1 MLGHFLKKR
10 NTPTLSL
17 QGITPLSLSENALRQ
32 ETKLTRLYEQGAS
45 KKRIRQYRA
54 RWLGWALALCTGG
67 ANATCTEVGVTYMPS
82 MPPSG
87 QSSTQVS
94 CISSSPY
101 ERVRLVSFTVGSWA
115 DADVYG
121 TTTDITNVTVAQGG
135 FQNGHT
141 YNFVGEDTSNK
152 WYATLSDKGWTN
164 AGITN
169 PNSLPTL
176 SSTRLTGMT
185 GDVTD
190 VKPFDSVEVADDEG
204 DNVNATI
211 VFTGANGVL
220 KGTGV
225 SGSDGNYAV
234 TKGTVAE
241 VQAYLRS
248 ALFTPTPNQ
257 VAPGLTV
264 KTTFSITLSDAATG
278 TADSKTV
285 VTVTSF
291 NDAPVITGTPAA
303 AVEEDAAYSFI
314 PTFVDADVSD
324 TKTFSITNKPSW
336 AKFDTTTGALT
347 GTPSNEYVGTTAD
360 IVISVTDSLDAVDA
374 LPPFSIEVTN
384 TNDAPV
390 ITGTPAGAVAEDAAY
405 SFTPIVVDADVS
417 DTKTFSITNKPNWAT
432 FTQAT
437 GTLTGI
443 PVQADVGTTADI
455 VVSVKDSKGA
465 VDALPPFSIKVT
477 NTNDAP
483 VISGVPAPSV
493 VEGQA
498 YNFTPSAS
506 DIDVGDRLTF
516 SIVNMPSWAAFDN
529 QTGKLTGTPA
539 NSDIGTSASIIIT
552 VKDTASASVSLT
564 AFNIEVKSA
573 NSAPIIS
580 GAPLTA
586 IGEDAVYSFIPTVVD
601 ADVGDTKT
609 FSITNKPSWAMFDT
623 TAGALTGIPVQAD
636 VGTTAG
642 IVITVKDS
650 KGAVDALPPFSI
662 EVINTNDAPVIT
674 GTPAVAVAE
683 DAAYSF
689 TPIGDD
695 TDASDTKTF
704 SITNKPSWAM
714 FDTTTGALTGTPSNE
729 HVGTTTGIVIT
740 VTDGG
745 DESASLTAFSIEVTN
760 TNDAP
765 IAQDDVI
772 ALTFS
777 ETGRYVVDVLSNDID
792 ADGDT
797 LTIVNV
803 SSSIGSASI
812 DDGQLIYTMN
822 GVVDGDIIL
831 NYVITDGHVIV
842 DTDKGEYNGK
852 SKAQATLRFADIAD
866 ALLPVITLPAD
877 IETDATALF
886 TKVNLGVATAIDR
899 HGKQVP
905 VSLVDGINRFKPGN
919 HLVYWQAQ
927 DSDGFKRIATQR
939 VAVKPLVTIAKDSQ
953 GSEEGHYRVGVYLN
967 GESPSYPVSIDYSVA
982 GDASDDTHN
991 LVPDTVVIE
1000 SGVMGYIEFDTFSNV
1015 NVEADKSLVITLDDA
1030 VNLGAKSVY
1039 KLTLTQ
1045 DNIAPQASVIV
1056 MQSNERRTLIDKS
1069 AGEVVI
1075 SASVSDANSGDSHTY
1090 LWESISGEL
1099 IDNNANNYDTTFTFD
1114 PTNLAVGQQQLTL
1127 TVTDDGS
1134 IPSSAPL
1141 NTKVFVYIDVVDA
1154 LPTLTDADT
1163 DGDLIPD
1170 NVEGYSDTDN
1180 DGIPDYLDGN
1190 NTQCNVI
1197 PENTKSA
1204 DKHLAES
1211 ESDTCLRRGLNTANG
1226 GSGSI
1231 LLAADEV
1238 SVDDYA
1244 TNIGGLFD
1252 FVLSGLPVAGQS
1264 ASVVLPQRLPIP
1276 ANAIYRKLMPSAG
1289 WVEFVVDSKNYYS
1302 STAGESGFCPS
1313 PNDSRWTTGLTVD
1326 HWCVQVTIEDGG
1338 PNDDDGVANNQIF
1351 DPGGVAIWTSSNALP
1366 TVLSEQL
1373 TTAQNKLVV
1382 IEVLANDTD
1391 SDGDTLTIMSANVD
1405 FGSVAIVAGQL
1416 HYQPQANFFG
1426 MATINYGVSDGN
1438 NGTGYGEVSVNV
1450 VENTAPVTVDD
1461 NASTDDRSVITMD
1474 VLSNDSDVDNDTLT
1488 LTNAS
1493 AINGQVT
1500 ISNNTL
1506 IYNPLSGFDGVDT
1519 VTYIVDDNNGGQSE
1533 GEVIVT
1539 INAYETITIT
1549 NESSGGSVG
1558 GICLLMSGV
1567 MVFMRRKR
1575 AALKRTVRVSKR
1587 NALSVVTKK
1596 VFTACVSML
1605 ALCGLSVGSQAADFS
1620 DLDLF
1625 AQVQL
1630 GQSNVEQSNFTR
1642 KVPVGVVTQV
1652 DDKAN
1657 SWSVGVGVNMSPN
1670 WSLSLNYIDMGD
1682 GALTITGDTLAAN
1695 EYHQSVANV
1704 APVFVQGIGV
1714 DARYHFLQDEHYNIT
1729 ALVGALVWESEVD
1742 SHFGAQRLTQKDDGL
1757 DGYYGIEGAYKFN
1770 ATWSLS
1776 LGIKRYVLDVNTI
1789 DTAYVGLSYQF

>member
-17 QGITPLSLSENALRQ
+17 QGITPLSLSENALRH

-67 ANATCTEVGVTYMPS
+67 ANATCTKVGVHYMPPMAMS
-82 MPPSG
+82 E
-87 QSSTQVS
+87 QYDTQVT
-94 CISSSPY
+94 CTSSSKY
-101 ERVRLVSFTVGSWA
+101 ERVRLVSFTVDSWA

-121 TTTDITNVTVAQGG
+121 TEADITNVTVAQGG

-176 SSTRLTGMT
+176 SSTQLTGMT

-204 DNVNATI
+204 DNVIATI

-291 NDAPVITGTPAA
+291 NDAPVISGTPAA
-303 AVEEDAAYSFI
+303 AVAEDAAYSFI
-314 PTFVDADVSD
+314 PTFVDVDVSD

-336 AKFDTTTGALT
+336 AKLDTSTGALT

-390 ITGTPAGAVAEDAAY
+390 ITGTPAVAVLEDAAY
-405 SFTPIVVDADVS
+405 SFIPIVVDADAS
-417 DTKTFSITNKPNWAT
+417 DTKTFSITNKPSWAT
-432 FTQAT
+432 FTEAT

-455 VVSVKDSKGA
+455 IVSVKDSKGA

-662 EVINTNDAPVIT
+662 EVTNTNDAPVIT
-674 GTPAVAVAE
+674 GTPAVVVAE
-683 DAAYSF
+683 DTAYSF

-695 TDASDTKTF
+695 ADASDTKTF
-704 SITNKPSWAM
+704 SIKNKPSWAK

-740 VTDGG
+740 VTDGS

-939 VAVKPLVTIAKDSQ
+939 VAVRPLVTIAKDSQ

-1099 IDNNANNYDTTFTFD
+1099 IDNNANYDDTTFTFD
-1114 PTNLAVGQQQLTL
+1114 PTNLAVGQQQLTF

-1141 NTKVFVYIDVVDA
+1141 NTKVFVYLDVVDA

-1204 DKHLAES
+1204 NKHLAES

-1289 WVEFVVDSKNYYS
+1289 WVEFVVDSKNYYL

-1338 PNDDDGVANNQIF
+1338 PNDDDGVANNQIV

-1391 SDGDTLTIMSANVD
+1391 SDGDTLTMMSANVD

-1506 IYNPLSGFDGVDT
+1506 IYTPLSGFDGVDT
-1519 VTYIVDDNNGGQSE
+1519 VTYIVDDNNGEQSE
-1533 GEVIVT
+1533 GEVIIT

-1575 AALKRTVRVSKR
+1575 VALKRTVRVSKR

-1757 DGYYGIEGAYKFN
+1757 DGYYGIEGSYKFN

>member
-662 EVINTNDAPVIT
+662 EV
-674 GTPAVAVAE
+674 
-683 DAAYSF
+683 
-689 TPIGDD
+689 
-695 TDASDTKTF
+695 
-704 SITNKPSWAM
+704 
-714 FDTTTGALTGTPSNE
+714 
-729 HVGTTTGIVIT
+729 
-740 VTDGG
+740 
-745 DESASLTAFSIEVTN
+745 TN

-803 SSSIGSASI
+803 SSSIGSAII

-822 GVVDGDIIL
+822 GFVDGDIIL

-842 DTDKGEYNGK
+842 DAHVNTDKGEYNGK

-1075 SASVSDANSGDSHTY
+1075 SASVSDANNGDSHTY

-1099 IDNNANNYDTTFTFD
+1099 IDNNANYDDTAFTFD

-1141 NTKVFVYIDVVDA
+1141 NTKVFVYLDVVDA

-1170 NVEGYSDTDN
+1170 NVEGYSDADN

-1238 SVDDYA
+1238 NVDDYA

-1338 PNDDDGVANNQIF
+1338 PNDDDGVANNQIV

-1373 TTAQNKLVV
+1373 TTTQNKLVV
-1382 IEVLANDTD
+1382 IDVLANDTD

-1506 IYNPLSGFDGVDT
+1506 IYTPLSGFDGVDT

-1575 AALKRTVRVSKR
+1575 AALKRTVSKR

-1596 VFTACVSML
+1596 VFTACVSVL

-1776 LGIKRYVLDVNTI
+1776 LGIKRYILDVNTI